1 MQGEKYWK
9 KELRE
14 IIDRFNDRHKDRDK
28 VISYATRSARRQ
40 GLIRIFVLLHQLGH
54 HARPRNFSVRHIQ
67 SLMAYWTAKPDPTN
81 LRPAAATIKRPNRPY
96 SAAYIQQQ
104 LSFLRAYSEWI
115 GKPGLVLPAE
125 RYVEDKCLVHRTY
138 TAQRDMSWKGNGVDA
153 INVIGR
159 VAEIDKHVAVQLQ
172 VMLAFGLR
180 RKEAVMFAPH
190 AAEVPLHALPEA
202 HRSDAKYLGFLKIKR
217 GTKGGRLRYA
227 AVRTDEQRGALAAA
241 ESMARGQRGHI
252 GRPGLTL
259 KQSLDLFSNVV
270 RQVGLTKKEL
280 GITPHGLRHQFAGD
294 LYFDIA
300 RVNAPVQDGELLVD
314 AAAMR
319 DAYQQVARQ
328 LGHNR
333 PQISNAYLGSP
344 CRSAANKMNPA
355 AEVSE

>member
-9 KELRE
+9 KELRD

-28 VISYATRSARRQ
+28 VISYATRSARRE

-54 HARPRNFSVRHIQ
+54 RARPRNFSERHVK
-67 SLMAYWTAKPDPTN
+67 SLMAYWTAMPDPTT
-81 LRPAAATIKRPNRPY
+81 LRPAAATIPRPTKPY
-96 SAAYIQQQ
+96 SPAYIQQQ
-104 LSFLRAYSEWI
+104 LSFIRAYAEWI
-115 GKPGLVLPAE
+115 GKPGLVLPGE
-125 RYVEDKCLVHRTY
+125 RYVTNKCLVSRTY
-138 TAQRDMSWKGNGVDA
+138 SAKRDLSWAGNGVDA
-153 INVIGR
+153 VNVIDR
-159 VAEIDKHVAVQLQ
+159 VAKIDRHVAVQLQ
-172 VMLAFGLR
+172 VMMAFGLR
-180 RKEAVMFAPH
+180 RKEAVMFSPRE
-190 AAEVPLHALPEA
+190 AEVPLHALPEA
-202 HRSDAKYLGFLKIKR
+202 HRVEARYLGFLKIKR

-227 AVRTDEQRGALAAA
+227 AVRTTEQRDALAAA
-241 ESMARGQRGHI
+241 EAMARGPRGHI

-280 GITPHGLRHQFAGD
+280 GVTPHGLRHQFAGD

-300 RVNAPVQDGELLVD
+300 KVKAPVQDGEPLID
-314 AAAMR
+314 AAAMK

-344 CRSAANKMNPA
+344 RSQRNQDAQAK
-355 AEVSE
+355 